1 MKIIEKLTDRI
12 DEEIGDIKQ
21 YAKLAAEVKEEH
33 PGLANVLY
41 NISVQEDTHQ
51 AALHAEVVKLI
62 EAHRKN
68 HGEPPVAMVAV
79 YEILHKRSMDKLA
92 EARRYQEIFKEQ

>member
-1 MKIIEKLTDRI
+1 MKIIEKLSDRI
-12 DEEIGDIKQ
+12 DEEIGDVKY
-21 YAKLAAEVKEEH
+21 YAKLATEVKAEW

-62 EAHRKN
+62 EAHRKT
-68 HGEPPVAMVAV
+68 HGEPPAAM
-79 YEILHKRSMDKLA
+79 MDTKIFSKSSKTAKKLTS
-92 EARRYQEIFKEQ
+92 FLTSFL

>member
-1 MKIIEKLTDRI
+1 MKIIEKLSDRI
-12 DEEIGDIKQ
+12 DEEIGDIKY
-21 YAKLAAEVKEEH
+21 YAKLATEVKAEW

-62 EAHRKN
+62 ENHRKN
-68 HGEPPVAMVAV
+68 HGEPPAAMMAV
-79 YEILHKRSMDKLA
+79 YEFLHKRSIDKLA
-92 EARRYQEIFKEQ
+92 EARRYQEICKGL